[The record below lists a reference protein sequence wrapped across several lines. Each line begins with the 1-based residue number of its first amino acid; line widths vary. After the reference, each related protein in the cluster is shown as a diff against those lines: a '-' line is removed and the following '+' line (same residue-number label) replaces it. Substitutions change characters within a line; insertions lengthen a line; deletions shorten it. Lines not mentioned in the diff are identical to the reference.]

1 MTWNMKNGTLDT
13 TTESGVGMAG
23 ACGLHVLVDLFF
35 LTPLQK
41 SCGENGRISLL
52 SQMLRAW
59 RQGMGLSSSSR

>member
-1 MTWNMKNGTLDT
+1 
-13 TTESGVGMAG
+13 MAG